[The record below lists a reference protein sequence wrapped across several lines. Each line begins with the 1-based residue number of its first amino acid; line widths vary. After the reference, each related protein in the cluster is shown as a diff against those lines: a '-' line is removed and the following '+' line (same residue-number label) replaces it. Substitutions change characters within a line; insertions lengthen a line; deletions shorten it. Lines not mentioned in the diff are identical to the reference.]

1 MNKYQPE
8 RKTNNTFPIKPT
20 VKILLQKISQYK
32 KVSMAVVLENM
43 IVEKAKRLGIEL
55 WKTSSNLW

>member
-55 WKTSSNLW
+55 